1 MNAFRPTFRPTI
13 AAVLLLLAGASALAA
28 DKPTRAEKS
37 EARLAEL
44 LKGRTAGTP
53 VTCIPSFQADELEV
67 LDGVAM
73 VYGKGETLYV
83 ARPKDPK
90 SLRWDDVIVINRV
103 GGQLCN
109 TDIVRTVDRMSGF
122 TTGVV
127 FLDKFVPYKKQN

>member
-1 MNAFRPTFRPTI
+1 MNTYRPLI
-13 AAVLLLLAGASALAA
+13 AAALLLVAGATALAA
-28 DKPTRAEKS
+28 DKPGRAEKN
-37 EARLAEL
+37 EARLAKL
-44 LKGRTAGTP
+44 LEGRTAGTP
-53 VTCIPSFQADELEV
+53 VNCIPAFQADELEV

-73 VYGKGETLYV
+73 VYGRGETLYV

-90 SLRWDDVIVINRV
+90 SLRWDDVIVVNRV

-127 FLDKFVPYKKQN
+127 FLDKFVPYKKQD